1 MDRFFVAQ
9 EKTYTKA
16 LNEIKKG
23 KKKTHWM
30 WYIFPQIYGLG
41 QSDIAIKYELKS
53 IKEAKEYINNE
64 LLKNRLLEIS
74 NAIYELNK
82 DIEDVLGY
90 PDNYKFKSCMTLF
103 YLVAP
108 ECDIFLKNLN
118 RYFDGKLCEH
128 TLEVFQKEKLQ

>member
-53 IKEAKEYINNE
+53 ILEAKEYINNE

-128 TLEVFQKEKLQ
+128 TLEVFQKEKY

>member
-16 LNEIKKG
+16 LNEIKKR

-64 LLKNRLLEIS
+64 LLKSRLLEIS

-108 ECDIFLKNLN
+108 EHDIFLKNLN
-118 RYFDGKLCEH
+118 RYFDGELCKH
-128 TLEVFQKEKLQ
+128 TLEVFQKEKH

>member
-9 EKTYTKA
+9 EKKYTKA

-108 ECDIFLKNLN
+108 EYDIFLKNLN

-128 TLEVFQKEKLQ
+128 TLEVFQKEKH

>member
-53 IKEAKEYINNE
+53 IKEAKDYINNE
-64 LLKNRLLEIS
+64 LLRSRLLEIS

-108 ECDIFLKNLN
+108 EYDIFLKNLN
-118 RYFDGKLCEH
+118 RYFDGELCKH
-128 TLEVFQKEKLQ
+128 TLEVFQKEKH

>member
-1 MDRFFVAQ
+1 MDRFFIAQ

-64 LLKNRLLEIS
+64 LLRSRLLEIS

-108 ECDIFLKNLN
+108 EHDIFLKNLN
-118 RYFDGKLCEH
+118 RYFDGELCEH

>member
-64 LLKNRLLEIS
+64 LLRSRLLEIS

-108 ECDIFLKNLN
+108 EHDIFLKNLN
-118 RYFDGKLCEH
+118 RYFDGELCEH
-128 TLEVFQKEKLQ
+128 TLEVFQKEKH

>member
-9 EKTYTKA
+9 EKKYTKA

-64 LLKNRLLEIS
+64 LLRSRLLEIS

-108 ECDIFLKNLN
+108 EHDIFLKNLN
-118 RYFDGKLCEH
+118 RYFDGELCKH